1 MRGANVAADELG
13 TVVGLPDQI
22 AQRDAATIEVL
33 LNAGG
38 EDGAGGGG
46 TALGEG
52 PEQQA
57 AAHFA
62 GGVFDR
68 REIEGLGLRP
78 VAGDV
83 VEILGVGGDLLKDA
97 PGGLDVGEVLF
108 ALILA
113 LPFFEQTVLA
123 PDALQSPMA
132 EGEIELANETASAE
146 GEQPLAQSDDLLFD
160 GGGSLAGLVMRSTGK
175 FDQTAGSPL
184 LITTQPLAHGG
195 NGGLKQAGGRL
206 DTSLPSRLHHKQAMM
221 VGVSHFTHQE
231 EVRGRHADGIVR
243 PDGQPPWVVEK
254 WKSRPKNV
262 RGIPTF
268 PPPRRRLRVLSPIP
282 QANLQFSPSFLTHTF
297 QSRQGDTIWVGS
309 TIKRARLQKTRP

>member
-1 MRGANVAADELG
+1 MTATIMAADELG

-22 AQRDAATIEVL
+22 AQRDAATIKVL

-38 EDGAGGGG
+38 EDGTGGGG
-46 TALGEG
+46 TALGKG
-52 PEQQA
+52 PEQQT

-68 REIEGLGLRP
+68 RESEGLRLRP

-123 PDALQSPMA
+123 PDALPSPMA
-132 EGEIELANETASAE
+132 EGKIELPNETASAE
-146 GEQPLAQSDDLLFD
+146 GEQLLAQSDDLLFD

-175 FDQTAGSPL
+175 FDQTAGSLL

-195 NGGLKQAGGRL
+195 NGGLKQTGGGL
-206 DTSLPSRLHHKQAMM
+206 EATLPSRLHQAQAMI
-221 VGVSHFTHQE
+221 VGVTHFPHQD
-231 EVRGRHADGIVR
+231 EVRGRHAGGIVR
-243 PDGQPPWVVEK
+243 PDAQE
-254 WKSRPKNV
+254 
-262 RGIPTF
+262 
-268 PPPRRRLRVLSPIP
+268 
-282 QANLQFSPSFLTHTF
+282 Q
-297 QSRQGDTIWVGS
+297 
-309 TIKRARLQKTRP
+309 

>member
-22 AQRDAATIEVL
+22 AERDAATIEVL

-46 TALGEG
+46 PALGKG
-52 PEQQA
+52 PERQT
-57 AAHFA
+57 AAHFG

-97 PGGLDVGEVLF
+97 PGGFDVGEVLF

-132 EGEIELANETASAE
+132 EGKIELANETASAE
-146 GEQPLAQSDDLLFD
+146 GEQLLAQSDDLLFD

-175 FDQTAGSPL
+175 FDQTPPSLLPLPAPPLPHRGHGSP
-184 LITTQPLAHGG
+184 
-195 NGGLKQAGGRL
+195 
-206 DTSLPSRLHHKQAMM
+206 
-221 VGVSHFTHQE
+221 
-231 EVRGRHADGIVR
+231 
-243 PDGQPPWVVEK
+243 
-254 WKSRPKNV
+254 
-262 RGIPTF
+262 
-268 PPPRRRLRVLSPIP
+268 
-282 QANLQFSPSFLTHTF
+282 
-297 QSRQGDTIWVGS
+297 
-309 TIKRARLQKTRP
+309 

>member
-1 MRGANVAADELG
+1 MTAAIMAADELG

-38 EDGAGGGG
+38 EDGTGGGG
-46 TALGEG
+46 TALGKG
-52 PEQQA
+52 QEQQT

-68 REIEGLGLRP
+68 REIEGLRLRP

-97 PGGLDVGEVLF
+97 AGGFDVGEVLF

-132 EGEIELANETASAE
+132 EGKIELANETASAE
-146 GEQPLAQSDDLLFD
+146 GEQLLAQSDDLLFD
-160 GGGSLAGLVMRSTGK
+160 GGGSLAGLVMRS
-175 FDQTAGSPL
+175 AGTLDEAAQSLL
-184 LITTQPLAHGG
+184 LIAAQPLAHRGG
-195 NGGLKQAGGRL
+195 AGLEHPGGM
-206 DTSLPSRLHHKQAMM
+206 P
-221 VGVSHFTHQE
+221 E
-231 EVRGRHADGIVR
+231 
-243 PDGQPPWVVEK
+243 
-254 WKSRPKNV
+254 
-262 RGIPTF
+262 PTL
-268 PPPRRRLRVLSPIP
+268 PRRLPP
-282 QANLQFSPSFLTHTF
+282 AP
-297 QSRQGDTIWVGS
+297 
-309 TIKRARLQKTRP
+309 A

>member
-1 MRGANVAADELG
+1 MPAAIMAADELG

-38 EDGAGGGG
+38 EDGTGGG
-46 TALGEG
+46 TALGKG
-52 PEQQA
+52 PEQQT

-68 REIEGLGLRP
+68 REIEGLRLRP

-97 PGGLDVGEVLF
+97 PGGFDVGEVLF
-108 ALILA
+108 ALIFALA
-113 LPFFEQTVLA
+113 FFQQTVLA
-123 PDALQSPMA
+123 PDAFQGITMA

-175 FDQTAGSPL
+175 FDQTAQSLL
-184 LITTQPLAHGG
+184 LIAAQPLAHGG
-195 NGGLKQAGGRL
+195 DGGLKQTGGGL
-206 DTSLPSRLHHKQAMM
+206 EATLPSRLHQTQAMI
-221 VGVSHFTHQE
+221 VGVTHFPHQD
-231 EVRGRHADGIVR
+231 EVRGRHAGGIVR
-243 PDGQPPWVVEK
+243 PDAQE
-254 WKSRPKNV
+254 
-262 RGIPTF
+262 
-268 PPPRRRLRVLSPIP
+268 
-282 QANLQFSPSFLTHTF
+282 Q
-297 QSRQGDTIWVGS
+297 
-309 TIKRARLQKTRP
+309 